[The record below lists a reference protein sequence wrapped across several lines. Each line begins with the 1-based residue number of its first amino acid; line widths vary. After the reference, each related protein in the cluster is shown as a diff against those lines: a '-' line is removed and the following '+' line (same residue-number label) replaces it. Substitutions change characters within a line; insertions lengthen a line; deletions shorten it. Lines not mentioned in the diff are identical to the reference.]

1 MLIVSSDVSIQRR
14 HWQPLSVHL
23 WAYCTHP
30 THYVNDVWRLAAPPG
45 STLPTL
51 FEQWCGFFY
60 VPQDPDK
67 TKWKCCET
75 GRTVTSSWTLRI
87 PFHCLLNYLLTF
99 CIIVAVFIF
108 ENRCLCFIFALLT
121 MTVVLF
127 QAALEKM
134 RWRELEQTREKAAKL
149 RSEGL
154 ASRNSAGVRPVT
166 TLK

>member
-1 MLIVSSDVSIQRR
+1 MVSSDVSVQRPN
-14 HWQPLSVHL
+14 WQLLSVHL

-30 THYVNDVWRLAAPPG
+30 TLDVNDVWKLSAPPG
-45 STLPTL
+45 STSPTL
-51 FEQWCGFFY
+51 FEQWRGFFH
-60 VPQDPDK
+60 VPQDPD
-67 TKWKCCET
+67 KWKCCET
-75 GRTVTSSWTLRI
+75 GPTITSSWTLRI

-99 CIIVAVFIF
+99 CIIAAVFIF
-108 ENRCLCFIFALLT
+108 VNRSLCFIFALAI

-134 RWRELEQTREKAAKL
+134 RWRELEETREKAAKL